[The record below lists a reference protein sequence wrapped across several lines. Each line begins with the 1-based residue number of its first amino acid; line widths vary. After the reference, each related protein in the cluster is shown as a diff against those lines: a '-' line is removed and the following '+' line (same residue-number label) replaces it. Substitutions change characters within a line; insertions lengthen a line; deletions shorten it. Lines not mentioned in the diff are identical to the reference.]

1 MTSPLNR
8 TFVLSAFRTILHAM
22 KKWRTPIVLALVL
35 LDVGVIGVLGY
46 TLLNPAIPATP
57 AVAEVP
63 ACVQIVLSDLPPY
76 LSPAVAWET
85 DALTVKLTAFYA
97 APEPPEESA
106 QLLWEALDSLQR
118 ATAVGCVLPPEVTL
132 LLQAHTQTHS
142 LSHIARLAGADITA
156 WAGGTLSETEL
167 TQRGAY
173 WRVSD

>member
-1 MTSPLNR
+1 
-8 TFVLSAFRTILHAM
+8 M

-46 TLLNPAIPATP
+46 TILNPAVPAAP

-63 ACVQIVLSDLPPY
+63 ACAQIVLSDLSPD

-118 ATAVGCVLPPEVTL
+118 ADAVGCTLPPKVTL
-132 LLQAHTQTHS
+132 LLQAHAQTHS

-156 WAGGTLSETEL
+156 WAGGTLSEAEL
-167 TQRGAY
+167 SQRGAY
-173 WRVSD
+173 WRVSE

>member
-1 MTSPLNR
+1 
-8 TFVLSAFRTILHAM
+8 M

-35 LDVGVIGVLGY
+35 LDVGVIGALGY
-46 TLLNPAIPATP
+46 TLLNPAIPAAP

-106 QLLWEALDSLQR
+106 QLLWKALDSLQR

-132 LLQAHTQTHS
+132 LLQAHAQTHS

-167 TQRGAY
+167 TKRGAY

>member
-1 MTSPLNR
+1 
-8 TFVLSAFRTILHAM
+8 M

-35 LDVGVIGVLGY
+35 LDVGVIGALGY
-46 TLLNPAIPATP
+46 TLLSPAIPAAP

-63 ACVQIVLSDLPPY
+63 VCTQIVLSSLPPY

-97 APEPPEESA
+97 TPEPPEESA

-132 LLQAHTQTHS
+132 LLQAHAQTHS

-156 WAGGTLSETEL
+156 WAGGTLSEAEL
-167 TQRGAY
+167 SQRGAY
-173 WRVSD
+173 WRVSE